1 MTTFV
6 IAADSP
12 PSPPGT
18 RRIGPR
24 KRGTAGGYQN
34 LPCIPVRPLLI
45 NPTVLTLMC
54 SIVEMTTAA
63 LGGGSSTLQ
72 FRERVQTAGSDCSI
86 LARYCKYL
94 GHVTSDFGTTIR
106 NTRPVTTVTAVRRA
120 SAGIFPELTL
130 IVGESGGD
138 KTVTARMIPGFPSE
152 MATASGVGLRA
163 NGKYTRATAKAKAV
177 EFLEKVG
184 NPEPHVP
191 VNFSR
196 YQFSDAQKQR
206 VVITSALV
214 LDPELNSAILADRVA
229 SIYEGKVAEKADATG
244 GFSRPGFRAVSSV
257 SFQIETR
264 EVRGLVGESGTRKT
278 TIGRAIGG
286 LTRVTRGSFRVLGQG
301 MPGVKERTFHRMTVL
316 YRGELAEEGTG
327 AEVLGAPKHPYTRRL
342 LASLP
347 VPNPAEQATRREQL
361 RMLRAEA

>member
-24 KRGTAGGYQN
+24 KRGTAGSYQN
-34 LPCIPVRPLLI
+34 LPSILERPLLI
-45 NPTVLTLMC
+45 NPTVLILVC
-54 SIVEMTTAA
+54 SIGEMTTAA

-72 FRERVQTAGSDCSI
+72 FRERVQTAVSDCSI

-94 GHVTSDFGTTIR
+94 GHVTSDFWTTIS
-106 NTRPVTTVTAVRRA
+106 NTQPVTTVTTVRRA

-196 YQFSDAQKQR
+196 YQFSDAHKQR
-206 VVITSALV
+206 GVITLALV
-214 LDPELNSAILADRVA
+214 LDPELNRADRA
-229 SIYEGKVAEKADATG
+229 ALIYEDKVVETADATG
-244 GFSRPGFRAVSSV
+244 RFSRPGFRAVSSV

-286 LTRVTRGSFRVLGQG
+286 LTRVTSGSFRVLGQG
-301 MPGVKERTFHRMTVL
+301 MLGVKEPTFHRMTVL
-316 YRGELAEEGTG
+316 YRGELLEEGTG
-327 AEVLGAPKHPYTRRL
+327 AEVLGAPKHPSTRRL

>member
-196 YQFSDAQKQR
+196 YQFSDAHKQR
-206 VVITSALV
+206 GVITLALV
-214 LDPELNSAILADRVA
+214 LDPELNRADRA
-229 SIYEGKVAEKADATG
+229 ALIYEDKVVETADATG
-244 GFSRPGFRAVSSV
+244 RFSRPGFRAVSSV

-286 LTRVTRGSFRVLGQG
+286 LTRVTSGSFRVLGQG
-301 MPGVKERTFHRMTVL
+301 MLGVKERTFHRMTVL
-316 YRGELAEEGTG
+316 YRGELLEEGTG
-327 AEVLGAPKHPYTRRL
+327 AEVLGAPKHPSTRRL